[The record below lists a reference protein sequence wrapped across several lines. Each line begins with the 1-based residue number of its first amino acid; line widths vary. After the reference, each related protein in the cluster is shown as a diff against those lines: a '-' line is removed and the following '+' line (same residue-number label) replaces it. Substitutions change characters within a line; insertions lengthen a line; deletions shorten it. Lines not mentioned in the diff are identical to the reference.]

1 MVAEHHIALLDL
13 RQQGDEAILCSC
25 ETVLAVSAARIH
37 SHINSSSFFFFFFA
51 VSSPSDADSTMVS
64 LSGDD

>member
-37 SHINSSSFFFFFFA
+37 SHINSSFFFFFA

>member
-37 SHINSSSFFFFFFA
+37 SHINSSSFLFFFA